1 MASAGAHTGV
11 ERVGLM
17 GGTFDPIHYGHLVA
31 AEAARVDF
39 GLDRVVFIPSGHPPH
54 KTDKA
59 ISSGWDRYI
68 MTMLAV
74 SDNPHFDVS
83 DTEIKR
89 EGLSFAV
96 DTVREFRR
104 SLAVDAEIY
113 FITGADACLEI
124 LGWKDSSQLLSEC
137 RVIAATRPGIS
148 NSHLKDEIARLYP
161 DFSERFYVLE
171 VPALAISSTDIRS
184 RVNDHR
190 SIRYLLPES
199 VRQYIRR
206 RRLYIG
212 G

>member
-1 MASAGAHTGV
+1 MASAGSQVRA
-11 ERVGLM
+11 ERIGLM

-54 KTDKA
+54 KTDKT
-59 ISSGWDRYI
+59 ISSGWDRYT

-89 EGLSFAV
+89 EGLSFAI
-96 DTVREFRR
+96 DTVREFRA
-104 SLAVDAEIY
+104 SVPEDVEIY

-124 LGWKDSSQLLSEC
+124 LGWKDSCQLLSEC
-137 RVIAATRPGIS
+137 RFIAATRPGIS
-148 NSHLKDEIARLYP
+148 DSYLKEEIARLYP
-161 DFSERFYVLE
+161 DFSDRFYVLE
-171 VPALAISSTDIRS
+171 VPALAISSTDIRL
-184 RVNDHR
+184 RVKDGR

-199 VRQYIRR
+199 VRQYISRR
-206 RRLYIG
+206 GLYISG
-212 G
+212 